1 MNPSPDILLIRDLS
15 SQGAFDA
22 VSRHRST
29 TAKHYGLDGK
39 AVALEPWSS
48 RASLLDALQW
58 QLHSTDVVLRERT
71 RDLGVGSRAAQQQFG
86 ASASQDLKGELQR
99 QLALLADIVFTACE
113 ERIAYLEV

>member
-1 MNPSPDILLIRDLS
+1 MLSLIRILS

-48 RASLLDALQW
+48 RAPLLDALQW

-71 RDLGVGSRAAQQQFG
+71 RDLGVGSRAAQQFG
-86 ASASQDLKGELQR
+86 ASASQDVKGELQR
-99 QLALLADIVFTACE
+99 QLALLADVVFTACE
-113 ERIAYLEV
+113 ERIAYLEL